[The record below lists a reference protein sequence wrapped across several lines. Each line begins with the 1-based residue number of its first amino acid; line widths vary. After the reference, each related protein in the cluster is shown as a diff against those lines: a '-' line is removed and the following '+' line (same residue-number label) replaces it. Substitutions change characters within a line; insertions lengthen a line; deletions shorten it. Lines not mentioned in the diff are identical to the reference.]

1 MNVSIIIPV
10 YNAANFIKDCLNSVV
25 SQTMMEGVECI
36 FVDDG
41 STDDSAEII
50 QSYISAPI
58 DCTDYTDETRKQNG
72 DYKSGKIISNTDNTD
87 CTDEYKNLLNPLD
100 QCSNGQRIR
109 LIQQVNQGPSA
120 ARNRGIRAATGE
132 YVFFLDADDQI
143 TPQCI
148 ETLYNIA
155 KENNADYV
163 QGTYK
168 ASPQPSPVER
178 EFGLPQF
185 LDNKKEI
192 KSLLLNYN
200 KIQFTPHNR
209 LVRRQMILDHDL
221 FFNEQIKVRE
231 DFLWM
236 TFVAKYV
243 NRFAA
248 TPVETYVRGF
258 NEDSLTHNIN
268 IEREIQG
275 YKVLI
280 ETVCENIDPFL
291 KGRQKELALDAL
303 LMCLRAGYY
312 HDDEEKQHLIDAV
325 SKQNSIFENWLLKL
339 YLKTNNTKIHHLLL
353 RIYKQKD

>member
-1 MNVSIIIPV
+1 MRVSIIVPV
-10 YNAANFIKDCLNSVV
+10 YNASAFIVNCLSSVS
-25 SQTMMEGVECI
+25 SQTLTEKVECI
-36 FVDDG
+36 LVEDCGQDG
-41 STDDSAEII
+41 SAQLIND
-50 QSYISAPI
+50 YIAN
-58 DCTDYTDETRKQNG
+58 YTGNVSFRLLEQN
-72 DYKSGKIISNTDNTD
+72 K
-87 CTDEYKNLLNPLD
+87 
-100 QCSNGQRIR
+100 
-109 LIQQVNQGPSA
+109 NQGPSA
-120 ARNRGIRAATGE
+120 ARNRGIREATGE

-155 KENNADYV
+155 KQNNADYV
-163 QGTYK
+163 QGTYN
-168 ASPQPSPVER
+168 ASPQPSPKER
-178 EFGLPQF
+178 ESGLPQF
-185 LDNKKEI
+185 LDNKKDI
-192 KSLLLNYN
+192 KNLLLDYS

-268 IEREIQG
+268 REREIQG

-280 ETVCENIDPFL
+280 ETMCENIDPFL
-291 KGRQKELALDAL
+291 RGRQKNLILEAL
-303 LMCLRAGYY
+303 LMALRAGYY
-312 HDDEEKQHLIDAV
+312 DDREYLIDKV
-325 SKQNSIFENWLLKL
+325 KSINTFYEQTLLNL
-339 YLKTNNTKIHHLLL
+339 YLKTNSNFLL
-353 RIYKQKD
+353 RIILKIYSLQN

>member
-1 MNVSIIIPV
+1 MNNSIVIPV
-10 YNAANFIKDCLNSVV
+10 YNAAGFITECLNSV
-25 SQTMMEGVECI
+25 SNQTMTKGTECI
-36 FVDDG
+36 LVDDCAQDNSVQLVEEFIANYKG
-41 STDDSAEII
+41 NVTF
-50 QSYISAPI
+50 QLL
-58 DCTDYTDETRKQNG
+58 KQ
-72 DYKSGKIISNTDNTD
+72 D
-87 CTDEYKNLLNPLD
+87 KN
-100 QCSNGQRIR
+100 R
-109 LIQQVNQGPSA
+109 GPSA
-120 ARNRGIRAATGE
+120 ARNRGIREATGE

-148 ETLYNIA
+148 ETLYTIA
-155 KENNADYV
+155 KESDADYV
-163 QGTYK
+163 QGTYEGEQK
-168 ASPQPSPVER
+168 FTNS
-178 EFGLPQF
+178 LI
-185 LDNKKEI
+185 LDNKRDI

-221 FFNEQIKVRE
+221 FFNELIKVRE

-268 IEREIQG
+268 IEREIVG
-275 YKVLI
+275 YRVLI
-280 ETVCENIDPFL
+280 ETMCENLDPFL

-303 LMCLRAGYY
+303 LMCIRAGYY
-312 HDDEEKQHLIDAV
+312 HDEYEKQHLIDVV
-325 SKQNSIFENWLLKL
+325 SKKNNTIENWLLKL

-353 RIYKQKD
+353 RIYKIKD